1 MILESKGNVSS
12 FEEKFHFAIGVARMT
27 KFIGGGAKLI
37 VQASLVPLLSYTK
50 CWEQLHPSLSTV
62 IS

>member
-1 MILESKGNVSS
+1 MNATTMILDNNALS
-12 FEEKFHFAIGVARMT
+12 FEEKFQW
-27 KFIGGGAKLI
+27 GGSDDEIYRWGAKLI